1 MAGNPGIHIL
11 LTRPSAQST
20 AFGDQ
25 LQHRFGARI
34 QVVLAPLLQITPVS
48 TALDLQGIAM
58 LLFTSVNGVTGFAAL
73 SDRRDIPCLCVGQKT
88 ADVAR
93 AVGLTAVSAGG
104 SADDLL
110 QLALT
115 QTDLDG
121 AFLYLRGRHAARDL
135 VGDLA
140 AAGKCARAAVVYDQK
155 ALPLTDA
162 ARTLL
167 DGKARV
173 LLPLMSPRSAR
184 LFASAADG
192 LDLRNTVAI
201 AISEGAAKPLQ
212 GLSLAAIRIAARP
225 TAAAVTQE
233 IAATL

>member
-11 LTRPSAQST
+11 LTRPRAHST

-25 LQHRFGARI
+25 LRHRFGTRI
-34 QVVLAPLLQITPVS
+34 HVVLAPLLQITPIS
-48 TALDLQGIAM
+48 TALDLQDVAM

-73 SDRRDIPCLCVGQKT
+73 CDRRDIPCLCVGQKT

-104 SADDLL
+104 SANELL
-110 QLALT
+110 QLALA
-115 QTDLDG
+115 QTEPDG

-135 VGDLA
+135 VGDLV
-140 AAGKCARAAVVYDQK
+140 AAGLRARAAVVYDQQ
-155 ALPLTDA
+155 ALPLTNA
-162 ARTLL
+162 ARALL

-173 LLPLMSPRSAR
+173 LLPLMSPRSAG
-184 LFASAADG
+184 LFASAAAG
-192 LDLRNTVAI
+192 LDLGNTVAI

-212 GLSLAAIRIAARP
+212 GLGLAAIRVASRP